1 MNDQRKPNALI
12 DENSPYLLQHAHN
25 PVNWQPWSEET
36 LKIAQEEDKPLLIS
50 IGYAACHWCHVM
62 AHETFE
68 NDAAAAA
75 MNDRFVCVKV
85 DREERPDIDQ
95 IYMDAVQMMT
105 GGGGWPLNC
114 FALPDGSPFYG
125 GTYYPREQWIALCE
139 SVARE
144 YRSNRQ
150 NIEKYARQMKQH
162 LSAPYPFLV
171 KPSDL
176 KADEEKLAQMVNEW
190 KSSFDLVNG
199 GENRA
204 PKFPMPANLE
214 FLLAYGHLFTNKPV
228 IDHVLLTLRR
238 MAQGGIYDQIGGGF
252 ARYSTDKIWKVPHF
266 EKMLYDNAQLISLF
280 THAFQLTHNAY
291 FKRVVEETIGFVSR
305 ELKSPEGIFYSS
317 LDADSEGVEGKYYT
331 WEMPELEQILGD
343 RLPAARE
350 IYNFDPAGHWE
361 DGRYIPLMPG
371 TIKSSAERLHMPA
384 DELQIKI
391 NQIKHLLFTARQQRV
406 RPALDDKSLA
416 SWNGLMIKA
425 LAEAAIV
432 FKNEE
437 YLKTAEKA
445 ARFIMQNFRM
455 KDGGLYHSYRKG
467 VPGIPG
473 FLEDYSMMVDGLLAL
488 YQASFDEEWL
498 KQSEA
503 LINFSLD
510 HFFDPDTGFFFFTS
524 YSHADSEFKKM
535 EIIDGVIPSSNSV
548 MAHLLFKHS
557 RLLDHPEWEDI
568 ALKMLAKMAE
578 QVLVN
583 GSVFAHWARLL
594 VSQIKPFYE
603 IVVTGEEAHEKA
615 AQLQSIYF
623 PQAVFAAARSKS
635 MLPIF
640 EGRISDGK
648 TRIFVCR
655 NKSCRL
661 PVTTIEGAL
670 ALME

>member
-12 DENSPYLLQHAHN
+12 NENSPYLLQHAYN
-25 PVNWQPWSEET
+25 PVNWQPWSQET

-68 NDAAAAA
+68 NDAAAAV
-75 MNDRFVCVKV
+75 MNENFICIKV

-95 IYMDAVQMMT
+95 IYMEAVQAIT

-125 GTYYPREQWIALCE
+125 GTYYPRDQWIALCE

-150 NIEKYARQMKQH
+150 KIEDYARQMKQQ

-171 KPSDL
+171 EPSDL
-176 KADEEKLAQMVNEW
+176 KADDQKLTRMVNEW
-190 KSSFDLVNG
+190 KSSFDSING

-204 PKFPMPANLE
+204 PKFPLPANLE
-214 FLLAYGHLFTNKPV
+214 FLLAYGYLFNDEPV
-228 IDHVLLTLRR
+228 IEHVLLTLHR

-266 EKMLYDNAQLISLF
+266 EKMLYDNAQLISLY
-280 THAFQLTHNAY
+280 THAFQLTRDLA
-291 FKRVVEETIGFVSR
+291 FKQIVEETIGFVLR
-305 ELKSPEGIFYSS
+305 ELMSPEGIFYSS

-331 WEMPELEQILGD
+331 WEMPELEQVLGEL
-343 RLPAARE
+343 LPIARE
-350 IYNFDPAGHWE
+350 VYNFNPTGHWE
-361 DGRYIPLMPG
+361 DGLYIPLRQGSIESAAEHLNMP
-371 TIKSSAERLHMPA
+371 K
-384 DELQIKI
+384 DELNLKLSQIKD
-391 NQIKHLLFTARQQRV
+391 KLFRTRQQRV
-406 RPALDDKSLA
+406 RAALDDKSLA

-425 LAEAAIV
+425 LAEAATV
-432 FKNEE
+432 FENKE
-437 YLKTAEKA
+437 YLRKAENA
-445 ARFIMQNFRM
+445 AKFILEKFRM
-455 KDGGLYHSYRKG
+455 QDGGLFHSYRNG
-467 VPGIPG
+467 GSSIPG
-473 FLEDYSMMVDGLLAL
+473 FLEDYAMMADGLLAF

-503 LINFSLD
+503 LINYSLD
-510 HFFDPDTGFFFFTS
+510 HFLDPDTGFFSFTS
-524 YSHADSEFKKM
+524 SSHTDSEYQKM

-548 MAHLLFKHS
+548 MAHLLFRLS
-557 RLLDHPEWEDI
+557 RLTDHPQWEEI
-568 ALKMLAKMAE
+568 ALKMLAKMEE
-578 QVLVN
+578 QVLAN
-583 GSVFAHWARLL
+583 GSMFANWARLL
-594 VSQIKPFYE
+594 VNQIKPFYE
-603 IVVTGEEAHEKA
+603 IVVTGDEAVEKA
-615 AQLQSIYF
+615 AQFQSNYF

-635 MLPIF
+635 TLPIF
-640 EGRISDGK
+640 EGRISDGS

-661 PVTTIEGAL
+661 PVKTVEEAL